1 MAPEV
6 NLRRV
11 IDEKNLVQR
20 SVLKLI
26 RRAELKRETRSAK
39 PLGPCRAHKKST
51 APLSH
56 YRLRLALKHWNLT
69 SLKPLREGDLRLS
82 LGAKTS
88 RCGPGAPYY

>member
-1 MAPEV
+1 MQ
-6 NLRRV
+6 
-11 IDEKNLVQR
+11 DKNLSQR

-26 RRAELKRETRSAK
+26 RQDELKSEARCAK
-39 PLGPCRAHKKST
+39 PYRRYKAHKKST

-69 SLKPLREGDLRLS
+69 SLKPLRAGDLRLS